1 MNVGGLST
9 ACSAYCAPSK
19 DSENAP
25 NPHRLGLSEVGTVH
39 HIAPSSSRI
48 PQEESHLSSAWKVIV
63 PPLESKRSKGG
74 KTPFATPRV
83 PSPQK
88 QKARDPMTEVIQVT
102 RLK

>member
-25 NPHRLGLSEVGTVH
+25 NPRRVRLSEAGTER

-48 PQEESHLSSAWKVIV
+48 PQEESHLSTGWKVIV
-63 PPLESKRSKGG
+63 PPLERLLSKGG
-74 KTPFATPRV
+74 TTAFATQQAPFL
-83 PSPQK
+83 SK
-88 QKARDPMTEVIQVT
+88 TKSA
-102 RLK
+102 